1 MLERQKAG
9 YKMLNLFVSRELLLS
24 QTLLDRFSGIRK
36 FSYEQQSWRNKQNS
50 NLFYEVF
57 DLLGSCIVL
66 GKWTIVEI
74 YVVRS
79 HVTL

>member
-36 FSYEQQSWRNKQNS
+36 FSYEQQS
-50 NLFYEVF
+50 
-57 DLLGSCIVL
+57 
-66 GKWTIVEI
+66 
-74 YVVRS
+74 
-79 HVTL
+79 